1 MRTEQITF
9 TIPKNKKGLKEE
21 LRRMKEEDAV
31 NMSALIVRSLEEKL
45 GHFSIITSLA
55 MDLIIR
61 FVDRSSSSV
70 VVTSLTIST

>member
-31 NMSALIVRSLEEKL
+31 NISALVVKSLEEKL
-45 GHFSIITSLA
+45 GDFSYT
-55 MDLIIR
+55 R
-61 FVDRSSSSV
+61 
-70 VVTSLTIST
+70 